1 MRLQPARYS
10 RRWDRPRRQI
20 ESWVFGV
27 PPDAKRIGPVRR
39 SLQFAYALLR
49 DLLGGQL
56 NLHAMGLVYATL
68 LAIVPLLALSF
79 AILRFFGVHRELEPL
94 ILEFFRPMGDA
105 AAPLTQQVMSFAEN
119 VRAGLVG
126 AVGLAL
132 LLWTLFGALK
142 KVEDSLNFVWHVTQ
156 ARSFGRRVAEYLGLL
171 VIGPLLLGPIIGASQ
186 LMLGESSRIGLHQV
200 AVAIAPLLIMTTL
213 FTMIYRVA
221 PNTPVRWRA
230 ALCGAVAA
238 GVLWAIVGRLF
249 TAFVLLSTRW
259 TMVYAGLA
267 IVMASLVW
275 TYLSWVIL
283 LLGAQLSF
291 YTQNPAYLRI
301 GMIEPQLSGS
311 EQEQL
316 TLSILYLAARRQRH
330 NEPHWTVDALA
341 SELQLPGVL
350 VARSVAALEGAGLLA
365 STEDGWLSPTCALAE
380 TRVADALAAARHSL
394 SESGK
399 VSWSPPAAV
408 STLCDELDTVWRAQ
422 CGERTLGELLNS

>member
-1 MRLQPARYS
+1 MRLQPARYR
-10 RRWDRPRRQI
+10 RRWHRPRRQL

-27 PPDAKRIGPVRR
+27 PRDSARIGPLRR
-39 SLQFAYALLR
+39 SLQFVYALLR

-105 AAPLTQQVMSFAEN
+105 AEPLTQQVMSFAEN

-126 AVGLAL
+126 AVGLTL

-156 ARSFGRRVAEYLGLL
+156 PRSFGRRVAEYLGLL
-171 VIGPLLLGPIIGASQ
+171 VIGPLLLGPVIGASQ

-200 AVAIAPLLIMTTL
+200 AVALAPLLIMTML

-259 TMVYAGLA
+259 TVVYAGLA

-291 YTQNPAYLRI
+291 YAQNPTYLRI
-301 GMIEPQLSGS
+301 GMVEPQLSGS
-311 EQEQL
+311 ELEQL
-316 TLSILYLAARRQRH
+316 TLSVLYLAARRQQH
-330 NEPHWTVDALA
+330 HEPHWTVEELA
-341 SELQLPGVL
+341 TELQLPAVL

-365 STEDGWLSPTCALAE
+365 LTEEGLLSPACPLAE
-380 TRVADALAAARHSL
+380 TRVADALAAARHSS
-394 SESGK
+394 SESSKMG
-399 VSWSPPAAV
+399 WSPPAPV
-408 STLCDELDTVWRAQ
+408 STLCDELDTGWRAQ
-422 CGERTLGELLNS
+422 CGERTLAELLKS